1 MLVSDILRQKGSVV
15 VTVEPGLTVEALVS
29 LLAERR
35 IGAVVVSSDGSAV
48 EGIVS
53 ERDVVSALAAK
64 GTAAL
69 ASTVGEICTAE
80 VSTAL
85 PGDRLDHLMAVMTA
99 GRFRHLPVV
108 VDGALQGII
117 SIGDVVKARMGEL
130 EEEQKAL
137 TTYIQSGG

>member
-15 VTVEPGLTVEALVS
+15 VTVEPGLTVEALIS

-35 IGAVVVSSDGSAV
+35 IGAVVVSSDGSTV

-53 ERDVVSALAAK
+53 ERDIVSALASH

-69 ASTVGEICTAE
+69 SSSVGSICTSE
-80 VSTAL
+80 VQTAL
-85 PGDRLDHLMAVMTA
+85 PGDRIDSLMAVMTA

-108 VDGALQGII
+108 VDGALQGIV

-130 EEEQKAL
+130 EDEQQAL
-137 TTYIQSGG
+137 TSYITGG